1 MKKMTA
7 FLLAMLLM
15 FSAAAFADSTEMT
28 TEDQMKNMVQNFL
41 DENKY
46 PYDYDDYTFSMQFA
60 IDGALESAYVT
71 VYVYDDMLA
80 VSVDAPIAGGADV
93 FENIFDK
100 KLGAPVGVGDAPD
113 GMFFR

>member
-41 DENKY
+41 DENEY
-46 PYDYDDYTFSMQFA
+46 PYDYDD
-60 IDGALESAYVT
+60 
-71 VYVYDDMLA
+71 
-80 VSVDAPIAGGADV
+80 
-93 FENIFDK
+93 
-100 KLGAPVGVGDAPD
+100 
-113 GMFFR
+113 